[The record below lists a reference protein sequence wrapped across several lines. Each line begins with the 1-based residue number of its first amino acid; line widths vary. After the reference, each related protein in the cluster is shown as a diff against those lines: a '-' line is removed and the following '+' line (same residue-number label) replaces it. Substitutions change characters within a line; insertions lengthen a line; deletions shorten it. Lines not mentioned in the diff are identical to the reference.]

1 MSTEANTEST
11 IPTVSEDSNTLGDIR
26 INHSVVASIVR
37 LAALEVSG
45 VAAVGGG
52 FVDGIAE
59 IFSKKGDERGVRVE
73 EDEVGDY
80 RIEIRV
86 ILKFGVE
93 LAAVAGQVQQRIAE
107 QIEKMTSKNVARV
120 TVVIDGV
127 RTEEEVKRESETGSP
142 HRLTPPPQQRC
153 SVYDE
158 QRRYFSRSRAPHA
171 NWYLYIAGG
180 ALALAFLLML
190 LVRRRETDR
199 RI

>member
-1 MSTEANTEST
+1 MSKETDNQNESI
-11 IPTVSEDSNTLGDIR
+11 IPNVSEASNTLGDIR

-86 ILKFGVE
+86 ILRFGCE
-93 LAAVAGQVQQRIAE
+93 LATVATEIQERIADQVE
-107 QIEKMTSKNVARV
+107 QMTSKSVARV
-120 TVVIDGV
+120 NVIIDGV
-127 RTEEEVKRESETGSP
+127 RTDDEKDQEDQWGDEP
-142 HRLTPPPQQRC
+142 HI
-153 SVYDE
+153 D
-158 QRRYFSRSRAPHA
+158 
-171 NWYLYIAGG
+171 
-180 ALALAFLLML
+180 
-190 LVRRRETDR
+190 
-199 RI
+199 

>member
-1 MSTEANTEST
+1 MSKDTENQNEST

-80 RIEIRV
+80 RIEIRLV
-86 ILKFGVE
+86 LRFGVE
-93 LAAVAGQVQQRIAE
+93 LAAAASQVQQRIAE
-107 QIEKMTSKNVARV
+107 QVEKMTSKSVARV
-120 TVVIDGV
+120 NVIIDGV
-127 RTEEEVKRESETGSP
+127 RTE
-142 HRLTPPPQQRC
+142 
-153 SVYDE
+153 DE
-158 QRRYFSRSRAPHA
+158 AD
-171 NWYLYIAGG
+171 
-180 ALALAFLLML
+180 
-190 LVRRRETDR
+190 TDEAWDEHTD
-199 RI
+199 

>member
-1 MSTEANTEST
+1 MSKETDNQNESI
-11 IPTVSEDSNTLGDIR
+11 IPNVSEASNTLGDIR

-86 ILKFGVE
+86 ILRFGCE
-93 LAAVAGQVQQRIAE
+93 LASVATEIQERIAE
-107 QIEKMTSKNVARV
+107 QVEQMTSKSVARV
-120 TVVIDGV
+120 NVIIDGV
-127 RTEEEVKRESETGSP
+127 RTDDEKGEEDEWGDEP
-142 HRLTPPPQQRC
+142 HI
-153 SVYDE
+153 D
-158 QRRYFSRSRAPHA
+158 
-171 NWYLYIAGG
+171 
-180 ALALAFLLML
+180 
-190 LVRRRETDR
+190 
-199 RI
+199 

>member
-1 MSTEANTEST
+1 MSKETDNQNESV
-11 IPTVSEDSNTLGDIR
+11 IPNVSEASNTLGDIR

-86 ILKFGVE
+86 ILRFGCE
-93 LAAVAGQVQQRIAE
+93 LATVATEIQERIAE
-107 QIEKMTSKNVARV
+107 QVEKMTSKSVSRV
-120 TVVIDGV
+120 TSLL
-127 RTEEEVKRESETGSP
+127 TACALTMKRAK
-142 HRLTPPPQQRC
+142 QM
-153 SVYDE
+153 
-158 QRRYFSRSRAPHA
+158 
-171 NWYLYIAGG
+171 NG
-180 ALALAFLLML
+180 A
-190 LVRRRETDR
+190 TSHT
-199 RI
+199 

>member
-1 MSTEANTEST
+1 MNKDKEPNNEST
-11 IPTVSEDSNTLGDIR
+11 IPTVSEESNTLGEIR

-86 ILKFGVE
+86 ILRFGVE
-93 LAAVAGQVQQRIAE
+93 LATVATEIQQRIAE
-107 QIEKMTSKNVARV
+107 QIEKMTSKSVARV
-120 TVVIDGV
+120 NVIIDGV
-127 RTEEEVKRESETGSP
+127 RTDDEKIKDADDWGDEP
-142 HRLTPPPQQRC
+142 H
-153 SVYDE
+153 
-158 QRRYFSRSRAPHA
+158 
-171 NWYLYIAGG
+171 
-180 ALALAFLLML
+180 
-190 LVRRRETDR
+190 TD
-199 RI
+199 

>member
-1 MSTEANTEST
+1 MSKESENPNESS
-11 IPTVSEDSNTLGDIR
+11 IPTLSEDSNTLGDIR

-86 ILKFGVE
+86 ILRFGVE
-93 LAAVAGQVQQRIAE
+93 LAAVATQIQQRIAE
-107 QIEKMTSKNVARV
+107 QVEKMTSKNVARV
-120 TVVIDGV
+120 NVIIDGV
-127 RTEEEVKRESETGSP
+127 RTDDEEKDR
-142 HRLTPPPQQRC
+142 
-153 SVYDE
+153 DDWNE
-158 QRRYFSRSRAPHA
+158 QAH
-171 NWYLYIAGG
+171 
-180 ALALAFLLML
+180 
-190 LVRRRETDR
+190 TD
-199 RI
+199 

>member
-1 MSTEANTEST
+1 MSKETDNQNESI
-11 IPTVSEDSNTLGDIR
+11 IPNVSEASNTLGDIR

-86 ILKFGVE
+86 ILRFGCE
-93 LAAVAGQVQQRIAE
+93 LATVATEIQERIADQVE
-107 QIEKMTSKNVARV
+107 QMTSKSVARV
-120 TVVIDGV
+120 NVIIDGV
-127 RTEEEVKRESETGSP
+127 RTDDEKSEEDEWGDEP
-142 HRLTPPPQQRC
+142 HI
-153 SVYDE
+153 D
-158 QRRYFSRSRAPHA
+158 
-171 NWYLYIAGG
+171 
-180 ALALAFLLML
+180 
-190 LVRRRETDR
+190 
-199 RI
+199 